1 MEVLGTQTILQV
13 TVSGLLHGVPV
24 VAATRFFPS
33 TTCTYYCVLVKT
45 AGPLLHKMC
54 SIHPG

>member
-24 VAATRFFPS
+24 VAATRFFHLLLAP
-33 TTCTYYCVLVKT
+33 TTVFF
-45 AGPLLHKMC
+45 
-54 SIHPG
+54 SR